1 MAVYAVTMVCGPGWD
16 PGRPRREQPGWTEHA
31 AFMDGLVADGFVVLG
46 GPIGDG
52 EEVLLAVEAADEA
65 EIAARLRAD
74 PWTPTGQLLIGTVR
88 PWTIWLDGR
97 AVSPPDPPPGL
108 GP

>member
-1 MAVYAVTMVCGPGWD
+1 MAVYAVTMVSGPGWD
-16 PGRPRREQPGWTEHA
+16 AGRPRREQPGWDEHA
-31 AFMDGLVADGFVVLG
+31 AFMDRLVADGFVVLG

-65 EIAARLRAD
+65 EIADRLGAD
-74 PWTPTGQLLIGTVR
+74 PWAPTGRLLIGEVR

-97 AVSPPDPPPGL
+97 RR
-108 GP
+108 